1 MTVRKPKSPGEAAPF
16 RSSTD
21 PLVGEAPKSS
31 DYMPLSDP
39 EPPPEELSGG
49 RSEEWRQSSLSSGV
63 KETARSVGRAVREQ
77 VGEFTSEISGEL
89 GKTAEDQKARGVKAM
104 QALAH
109 AVDTAAEELEAQ
121 SPVVAGF
128 VRDAARHVESLS
140 ANISGR
146 NPNEIIEGA
155 TRLARSRPAV
165 FFAGAVAAGFALSRF
180 LRSSGAHEPAP
191 PQGGMS

>member
-1 MTVRKPKSPGEAAPF
+1 
-16 RSSTD
+16 
-21 PLVGEAPKSS
+21 
-31 DYMPLSDP
+31 MPLSNSDL
-39 EPPPEELSGG
+39 PPEELSG
-49 RSEEWRQSSLSSGV
+49 EEGQGVREPSITSGV

-77 VGEFTSEISGEL
+77 VGEFTSEIGGEI
-89 GKTAEDQKARGVKAM
+89 GRTAEDQKARGVKAM
-104 QALAH
+104 QAFAH
-109 AVDTAAEELEAQ
+109 AVDTAAGELETQ
-121 SPVVAGF
+121 SPVVAGL

-180 LRSSGAHEPAP
+180 LKSSGTHEHAP